1 MIGHIKSWLR
11 PFISTATLSQY
22 HRALSWLAAEWYGHP
37 SEKMI
42 VIGVTGTKGKTS
54 TSYLLAKILE
64 ASGKKVG
71 LTSTA
76 FFKINERE
84 WLNTF
89 KMTMLGRFALQR
101 LLHDM
106 LEAGCT
112 HVVVETS
119 SEGIV
124 QHRHRGVAYDLALLT
139 NLTPEHI
146 ESHGSFEAYRLAKA
160 ELFRTLVGKEKKALP
175 GAPEKTSIVN
185 AQSAD
190 AAFFLDI
197 PVAKRAT
204 FAIDRPAEYCAQ
216 DVSVA
221 GITTFRIN
229 DVPFRTALPGMVNVW
244 NLVAA
249 SSAAAELGVSLAVA
263 AQAVEKIVQIP
274 GRFERIVAGQPF
286 TAVVD
291 YAYEPESLTQLFV
304 VLDTMPHQRLIHVFG
319 ATGGG
324 RDSWRRPVMGEI
336 SAAQA
341 DISIVTTDDPYDDD
355 PAELNRQVMGGMSAK
370 KINESLFEIVD
381 RRAAIAKAVAL
392 AQPNDLVVVTGK
404 GSEQVMALAHGQK
417 IPWDDRIILREEIE
431 KKYGTHSTSTP

>member
-1 MIGHIKSWLR
+1 MIGHFKSWLR
-11 PFISTATLSQY
+11 PLMSTRTLSQY

-37 SEKMI
+37 SEKMM

-54 TSYLLAKILE
+54 TAYLLAKILE

-84 WLNTF
+84 WLNAF
-89 KMTMLGRFALQR
+89 KMTMLGRFALQH
-101 LLHDM
+101 LLQDM
-106 LEAGCT
+106 VEAGCT

-124 QHRHRGVAYDLALLT
+124 QHRHRGIAYDVALLT

-146 ESHGSFEAYRLAKA
+146 ESHGSFEAYRSAKA
-160 ELFRTLVGKEKKALP
+160 ELFRSLVGKEKKALP
-175 GAPEKTSIVN
+175 DAPEKTSIVN

-197 PVAKRAT
+197 PVARRVT
-204 FAIDRPAEYCAQ
+204 FAVDHSAEYRAH

-221 GITTFRIN
+221 DVTTFQIN
-229 DVPFRTALPGMVNVW
+229 EVPFHITLPGIVNVW
-244 NLVAA
+244 NVLAA
-249 SSAAAELGVSLAVA
+249 SSVAAELGVPLTTA
-263 AQAVEKIVQIP
+263 AQAVKKIVQIP
-274 GRFERIVAGQPF
+274 GRFERINAGQPF
-286 TAVVD
+286 TAIVD
-291 YAYEPESLTQLFV
+291 YAYEPESLTQLFS
-304 VLDTMPHQRLIHVFG
+304 VLEAVPHQRLIHVFG

-336 SAAQA
+336 SAKQA

-370 KINESLFEIVD
+370 KMNESLFEIID

-392 AQPNDLVVVTGK
+392 AEPNDLLVVTGK

-417 IPWDDRIILREEIE
+417 IPWDDRMILREEIE
-431 KKYGTHSTSTP
+431 KKYGTHHTSTA